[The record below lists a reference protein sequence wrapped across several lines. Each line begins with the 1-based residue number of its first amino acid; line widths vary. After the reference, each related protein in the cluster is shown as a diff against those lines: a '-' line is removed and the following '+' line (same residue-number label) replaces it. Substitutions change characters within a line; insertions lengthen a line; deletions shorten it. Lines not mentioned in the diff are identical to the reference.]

1 MKKLIMAI
9 FAVVS
14 LMATADTIDPE
25 RLAKAMAK
33 RAARLAAA
41 GGLVTKPAA
50 GNYARIVSMQK
61 TVPLDYIKEVVR
73 QFNTGLNINIE
84 VSEGQPESTPFE
96 SVKKVMGM
104 PMTGIAL
111 IVVEDSGLPTILS
124 AMEDGWAILDIS
136 KLDDDMPPK
145 DVYDLRVRK
154 EINRAFAQAFGA
166 GLSMNKPCVMEPA
179 YTLAELDAIK
189 FPVISPEA
197 MNKMMDACYKRKIE
211 PLKMA
216 TYRDACRQGWAPAP
230 TNDVQKAIWN
240 EVHTIPTTP
249 MKIEFDPKK
258 GR

>member
-1 MKKLIMAI
+1 MKRLTVGV
-9 FAVVS
+9 AVVLS
-14 LMATADTIDPE
+14 MVALADNVDPE
-25 RLAKAMAK
+25 RRAKMMAK
-33 RAARLAAA
+33 RAERLAAA

-61 TVPLDYIKEVVR
+61 AVPLSYVKEVVR

-84 VSEGQPESTPFE
+84 VSEMPPEATPFD

-104 PMTGIAL
+104 PKTGVAL
-111 IVVEDSGLPTILS
+111 VIVENSGLPTILS
-124 AMEDGWAILDIS
+124 AMEDGWAILEIG

-145 DVYDLRVRK
+145 EVYDMRIRK

-179 YTLAELDAIK
+179 YTLPQLDAIK

-211 PLKMA
+211 PLKVA
-216 TYRDACRQGWAPAP
+216 TYRQACIDGWAPPP
-230 TNDVQKAIWN
+230 TNDVQKAIWDK
-240 EVHTIPTTP
+240 VHAVPATP
-249 MKIEFDPKK
+249 MKIEYDPKK

>member
-1 MKKLIMAI
+1 MKKLLLAMAVGLS
-9 FAVVS
+9 FVA
-14 LMATADTIDPE
+14 LADTVDPE
-25 RLAKAMAK
+25 RRAKMMAK

-41 GGLVTKPAA
+41 GGLVVKQAS
-50 GNYARIVSMQK
+50 GNYARIVSMQS

-84 VSEGQPESTPFE
+84 VTEGTPAATPFE
-96 SVKKVMGM
+96 SVRKVMGM
-104 PMTGIAL
+104 PKTGVAL
-111 IVVEDSGLPTILS
+111 VIVEGSGLPTILS
-124 AMEDGWAILDIS
+124 AMEDGWAILDID

-179 YTLAELDAIK
+179 YALPDLDAIK

-216 TYRDACRQGWAPAP
+216 TYRDACRQGWAPPP
-230 TNDVQKAIWN
+230 TNDVQKAIWDK
-240 EVHTIPTTP
+240 VHELPTEP
-249 MKIEFDPKK
+249 IKIKYEKSK
-258 GR
+258 